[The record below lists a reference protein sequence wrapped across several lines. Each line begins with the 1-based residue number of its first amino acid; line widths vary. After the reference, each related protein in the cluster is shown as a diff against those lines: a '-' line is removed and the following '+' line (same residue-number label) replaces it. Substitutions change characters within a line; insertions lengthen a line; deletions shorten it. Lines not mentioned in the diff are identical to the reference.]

1 MSLSIPEIT
10 ALLLRRGQAQYG
22 DEAINQLQ
30 HALQCAHLAEQAGE
44 DSEGI
49 SAALLHDLGHLIAAE
64 RDGVAEP
71 DATRDQLHQFLVLP
85 FLRPLFGPAVLE
97 PIRLHVDAKRCLCT
111 LEPGYAETLSPASQA
126 SLALQGGRF
135 SHEEALAFMRLPHA
149 TQALRLRRHDD
160 LAKVPDWV
168 VPDLTHFETHLRRA
182 AQARPA

>member
-135 SHEEALAFMRLPHA
+135 STRKRSPSCACPMPRRPCVCAA
-149 TQALRLRRHDD
+149 TTTWPRCRTGWCQI
-160 LAKVPDWV
+160 
-168 VPDLTHFETHLRRA
+168 
-182 AQARPA
+182 